1 LSALA
6 PTVRSFG
13 LDAMRVC
20 AALMVVC
27 VHACIFFYHL
37 WPQLP
42 VVFFF
47 AGLGVD
53 LFFVLSGY
61 LVGGLLIDAAR
72 RDRPWVMHFWMRRW
86 WRTLPSFYLFL
97 LINLLLLRWT
107 QGVWANPLAHLIF
120 VQNLAWE
127 HPDFFPEAWSLSIE
141 ELFYLC
147 APLAFVAFGMTSAKL
162 RKVFA
167 FAIALI
173 VAGIIFRWLWVLQ
186 FDPTWDSGVKKLAV
200 LRVDAIAFGLA
211 AVAAM
216 RLWPSWCQAHRQ
228 GLAVAGA
235 FVIVMSAWLTYAS
248 EIDSSM
254 PARVFVFTLNGLGCA
269 LLLPWLTALPTDR
282 NRWSVR
288 SIAALARWSYAL
300 YLVHMPIMRIGLA
313 LLPPVKNFGMAWLY
327 AICFVVMSV
336 AAAALVYRVFERRVL
351 HWRDRLLPAH
361 A

>member
-1 LSALA
+1 
-6 PTVRSFG
+6 
-13 LDAMRVC
+13 MRVC
-20 AALMVVC
+20 AAMLVVC
-27 VHACIFFYHL
+27 VHACIFFYHV

-72 RDRPWVMHFWMRRW
+72 RDQPWVMHFWMRRW
-86 WRTLPSFYLFL
+86 WRTLPSYYLFL
-97 LINLLLLRWT
+97 LINLLLWRWI
-107 QGVWANPLAHLIF
+107 QGSWVNPLAHVFF

-127 HPDFFPEAWSLSIE
+127 HPNFFPEAWSLSIE

-147 APLAFVAFGMTSAKL
+147 APLGFVVFGMTSAKL

-167 FAIALI
+167 FALALI
-173 VAGIIFRWLWVLQ
+173 VAGIVFRWLWVLQ
-186 FDPTWDSGVKKLAV
+186 FDPSWDSGVKKLAI

-216 RLWPSWCQAHRQ
+216 RLWPGWIKAQQR
-228 GLAVAGA
+228 GLAATGGV
-235 FVIVMSAWLTYAS
+235 VIVLSAWLTYAS
-248 EIDSSM
+248 AIDDSV
-254 PARVFVFTLNGLGCA
+254 PARVFAFSLNGMGCA
-269 LLLPWLTALPTDR
+269 LLLPWLASLPSDSER
-282 NRWSVR
+282 RSVR

-313 LLPPVKNFGMAWLY
+313 LLPMPNSFAVAWGY
-327 AICFVVMSV
+327 AICFVMVSVV
-336 AAAALVYRVFERRVL
+336 AAAVVYGVFERRVL
-351 HWRDRLLPAH
+351 QWRDRLLPSRA
-361 A
+361 